1 MTQSLSNAE
10 QITFWNGEGGA
21 KWVSAQD
28 RLDDMLAG
36 ITSELLKSAGVVP
49 GETVLDV
56 GCGCGDTALQLAATG
71 ARVVGVD
78 ISEPMLA
85 HARQRAKRAGAV
97 NLEFLRADAYD
108 YQFEPSF
115 DLVFSRFGVMFFADP
130 DAAFTNLRKALKPT
144 GRLAFVCW
152 RDWRENEWVRE
163 STGAVRSHAPPQPQ
177 LGPEDPGPFSFA
189 NLARVRRI
197 LSGAGFGSVTARPLD
212 VQLAFGKTLDDAV
225 AHLQEFGPVS
235 RMLTEATDAQRA
247 QASAALRDALKPF
260 ANRELLTMG
269 GAVWIVTA
277 AAGTQDAARPGVEVE
292 NRIAETSPRG
302 TAA

>member
-10 QITFWNGEGGA
+10 QITFWNGEAGA

-36 ITSELLKSAGVVP
+36 ITARLLQSARIAA
-49 GETVLDV
+49 GESVLDV
-56 GCGCGDTALQLAATG
+56 GCGCGDTSLQLAAAG

-85 HARQRAKRAGAV
+85 HARQRTEQARAA
-97 NLEFLRADAYD
+97 NLEFLRADAAEYR
-108 YQFEPSF
+108 FEPRF

-130 DAAFTNLRKALKPT
+130 DAAFANLRMALKPT

-163 STGAVRSHAPPQPQ
+163 STAAVRPHAPPQPQ
-177 LGPEDPGPFSFA
+177 LGSEDPGPFSFA
-189 NLARVRRI
+189 DLARVRRI
-197 LSGAGFGSVTARPLD
+197 LFGAGFDSVTAKPLD
-212 VQLAFGKTLDDAV
+212 VPLAFGKTLDDAV
-225 AHLQEFGPVS
+225 AHMQEFGPVS
-235 RMLTEATDAQRA
+235 RLLAEATDEQRA
-247 QASAALRDALKPF
+247 LASAALRDALKPF
-260 ANRELLTMG
+260 ATREPLTMG

-277 AAGTQDAARPGVEVE
+277 AAGVQRAA
-292 NRIAETSPRG
+292 TRG
-302 TAA
+302 